1 MLRRSLVFLALVAAI
16 ACAPPVDAAR
26 PDRRFVP
33 AVRAAATGYQA
44 WGRVD
49 EKPNIAPFLCR
60 VPSGDDFGVAS
71 EVRQSR
77 ARTGA
82 HGEKLYYLWASRRD
96 AYLMLDRD
104 ADALPVGF
112 TVVKQSFSARP
123 LVGDP
128 PAVSRP
134 GLFGT
139 QDPSGAPAPIPWTR
153 AKDGRR
159 LQIDR
164 PADLYV
170 MVKVGA
176 GPGTDAGWIYGTV
189 SPGGDVTSAGRV
201 TSCMGCH
208 ESARYERLFGLPG
221 EPRLPRAIN

>member
-1 MLRRSLVFLALVAAI
+1 LLAAI
-16 ACAPPVDAAR
+16 IAATASAPPVAAAR
-26 PDRRFVP
+26 PDRRFIP

-60 VPSGDDFGVAS
+60 APSGDDFGVAS
-71 EVRQSR
+71 QVRQSR

-82 HGEKLYYLWASRRD
+82 HGEKLYYLWASERD
-96 AYLMLDRD
+96 AYLMLHRD
-104 ADALPVGF
+104 AEALPVGF

-128 PAVSRP
+128 PVVSRP
-134 GLFGT
+134 GPFEP
-139 QDPSGAPAPIPWTR
+139 QDPSGTLAPIAWMT

-159 LQIDR
+159 LQIDQ

-189 SPGGDVTSAGRV
+189 SPDGEVTSAGRV
-201 TSCMGCH
+201 KSCMRCH
-208 ESARYERLFGLPG
+208 ESARYERLFGLREG
-221 EPRLPRAIN
+221 PRLPRQINPPW